1 MGITVTSS
9 ASLSSSLTNLS
20 PQVTKWLIGK
30 GFRVTVSCAV
40 AGSGGSSSG
49 RAWEHWN
56 KLGAPKLIVAPM
68 MDQSELPF
76 RMLWLLLAQEDRP
89 LFVQFG
95 ANDPEMLLKAAVIVQ
110 EHCDYVDINLGYLC
124 LLLVTSALILVS
136 KVMNRK

>member
-1 MGITVTSS
+1 
-9 ASLSSSLTNLS
+9 
-20 PQVTKWLIGK
+20 
-30 GFRVTVSCAV
+30 
-40 AGSGGSSSG
+40 
-49 RAWEHWN
+49 
-56 KLGAPKLIVAPM
+56 
-68 MDQSELPF
+68 
-76 RMLWLLLAQEDRP
+76 MLWLLLAQEDRL